1 MKDLTGI
8 YLTDSISK
16 SGVRFSIDALEEVL
30 WQSYGQCI
38 PSNLSH
44 DVHRPL
50 GITHVSSLYHS
61 KRPTKHTH

>member
-38 PSNLSH
+38 PSNFFYY
-44 DVHRPL
+44 
-50 GITHVSSLYHS
+50 VSPMLEFTNISLLYFFYYI
-61 KRPTKHTH
+61 